1 METQK
6 IVNLLNGSSNKNSK
20 FTKKKKKWCVTNSEA
35 NGYYLSDNEIKF

>member
-6 IVNLLNGSSNKNSK
+6 IVNLLNGSSNKTSK
-20 FTKKKKKWCVTNSEA
+20 FTKKKWCVTNSEA